1 MLTNIDG
8 GGFDRLRHLH
18 ARVIRETVNLARR
31 VTPDDLARP
40 TPCAGWDLR
49 DLLDHMTAQH
59 HGFAAAA
66 QGYGADPEHWKVT
79 GGEYEEAAELV
90 VAAFADVDDA
100 DRPFA
105 LPEFG
110 TGRTFTARRAIGFH
124 FLDHVVHGWDVA
136 HTLGLPYDPGPD
148 VLDIALPIARSV
160 PDDGSRSA
168 PGSPF
173 APALATSE
181 DAAPLTRLLAVL
193 GRSADAAC

>member
-1 MLTNIDG
+1 MG
-8 GGFDRLRHLH
+8 GG
-18 ARVIRETVNLARR
+18 
-31 VTPDDLARP
+31 
-40 TPCAGWDLR
+40 
-49 DLLDHMTAQH
+49 
-59 HGFAAAA
+59 
-66 QGYGADPEHWKVT
+66 
-79 GGEYEEAAELV
+79 YEEAAERV

-110 TGRTFTARRAIGFH
+110 AGRTFPARRAIGFH

-173 APALATSE
+173 APGLVTPE

-193 GRSADAAC
+193 GRSAHAAC